1 MCGIAGII
9 DGSKN
14 FTFREKH
21 FTNARS
27 IKHRGP
33 DHQGYWLSEK
43 KKDIAIGNTR
53 LSIQDLSNK
62 GNQPFFSPTKNYIVV
77 MNGEIYNHL
86 NLRQKVEKN
95 ENFTNWI
102 GKSDTE
108 TLAVLL
114 DFMELKKPSK

>member
-1 MCGIAGII
+1 
-9 DGSKN
+9 
-14 FTFREKH
+14 
-21 FTNARS
+21 
-27 IKHRGP
+27 
-33 DHQGYWLSEK
+33 
-43 KKDIAIGNTR
+43 
-53 LSIQDLSNK
+53 
-62 GNQPFFSPTKNYIVV
+62 

-114 DFMELKKPSK
+114 DFMELKKPQND